1 MKIKRFAA
9 AIAAVC
15 LLVLSGCGGGD
26 VPATEQPSQ
35 NQEQNTA
42 AVTPEGS
49 QGETA
54 DLLAR
59 IRDKGEITIALEGTW
74 SPWGYHDE
82 DDKLVGYDVEI
93 GEKIAEKLGVKANFV
108 EGLWDGLL
116 AGIESGRYDMM
127 INGIDVDEDR
137 QQKYDF
143 STPYAY
149 NRTVVIVRSDDDS
162 VQAME
167 DLDGKSTAN
176 TLNSTYANV
185 AEAYGA
191 SVTPVDDFD
200 QTIELLTAGRIDA
213 TLNAEVSFYDY
224 LNAHPD
230 APVKIACIDPQSTE
244 VAIAMPKGA
253 DTDALREAV
262 DKALQ
267 EMREDGTL
275 TGLSEKYFGG
285 DISKN

>member
-162 VQAME
+162 IQAME

>member
-1 MKIKRFAA
+1 MQIKRFAA
-9 AIAAVC
+9 AAAALC
-15 LLVLSGCGGGD
+15 LLVLAGCGAGD
-26 VPATEQPSQ
+26 APASDQPSQ
-35 NQEQNTA
+35 GQETSPITGA
-42 AVTPEGS
+42 PEGS
-49 QGETA
+49 QGENT
-54 DLLAR
+54 DLLAQ
-59 IRDKGEITIALEGTW
+59 IQGKGEITIALEGTW

-82 DDKLVGYDVEI
+82 NDKLVGYDVEI

-127 INGIDVDEDR
+127 INGIDVDADR
-137 QQKYDF
+137 QRKYDF

-149 NRTVVIVRSDDDS
+149 NRTVVIVRADDDS
-162 VQAME
+162 IRKME

-191 SVTPVDDFD
+191 SVQPVDDFD
-200 QTIELLTAGRIDA
+200 QTIELLMAGRIDA

-230 APVKIACIDPQSTE
+230 APVKIACVDPQSTE
-244 VAIAMPKGA
+244 VAIAMPKGK

-262 DKALQ
+262 DKALA

-275 TGLSEKYFGG
+275 TQLSEKYFGA

>member
-1 MKIKRFAA
+1 MYIKRFAA
-9 AIAAVC
+9 AVAALC
-15 LLVLSGCGGGD
+15 LLVLSGCGGED
-26 VPATEQPSQ
+26 IPATGQVSQ
-35 NQEQNTA
+35 GLETG
-42 AVTPEGS
+42 AVTGTPEGS
-49 QGETA
+49 QGENN
-54 DLLAR
+54 DLLAQ
-59 IRDKGEITIALEGTW
+59 IQNKGEITIALEGTW

-82 DDKLVGYDVEI
+82 DNKLVGYDVEI
-93 GEKIAEKLGVKANFV
+93 GEKLAEKLGVKANYV
-108 EGLWDGLL
+108 EGLWEGLL

-149 NRTVVIVRSDDDS
+149 NRTVVIVRADDDS
-162 VQAME
+162 IQAME

-244 VAIAMPKGA
+244 VAIAMPKGEN
-253 DTDALREAV
+253 TDALREAV
-262 DKALQ
+262 DKALA
-267 EMREDGTL
+267 EMRADGTL
-275 TGLSEKYFGG
+275 TALSVRYFGT
-285 DISKN
+285 DISQK